1 MILGTPKILRKA
13 QKITNFEFEA
23 HKKGDLIQLNCFL
36 FFWKTSLIRVSSQMF
51 NESLKVYE
59 SFCPDVKRL
68 QIVLEM
74 FQCAM
79 PLMLFNICHICLSN
93 IKAFDVQKIKCSI
106 IKGRRAT
113 HQIMQKLKTQRK
125 IQRKPQRKFY
135 QIFIFMPCFS
145 RESLSGNLIS

>member
-51 NESLKVYE
+51 NESVQVYE

-68 QIVLEM
+68 KIVLEM

-79 PLMLFNICHICLSN
+79 PLMLFNICHIFVSQISKHLMFRRLNVALS
-93 IKAFDVQKIKCSI
+93 KAEGQLTKWCK
-106 IKGRRAT
+106 
-113 HQIMQKLKTQRK
+113 
-125 IQRKPQRKFY
+125 
-135 QIFIFMPCFS
+135 
-145 RESLSGNLIS
+145 N